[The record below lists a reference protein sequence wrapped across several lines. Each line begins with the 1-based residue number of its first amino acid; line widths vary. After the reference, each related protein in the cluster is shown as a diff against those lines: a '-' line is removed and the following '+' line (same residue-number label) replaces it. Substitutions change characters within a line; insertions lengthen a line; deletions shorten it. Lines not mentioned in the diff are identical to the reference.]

1 MRPGILPCC
10 GTGYNFTAKSEVRR
24 AKYTLTLPER
34 KNILEVKQK
43 RTKQAHCAETGYH
56 MDEAIREAIR
66 DGKTALGIEFG
77 STRIKAVLI
86 DETHQPV
93 AMGTHDWENRLE
105 NNIWTYS
112 LEDIRSG
119 LQGCYRSLAEDVKAK
134 YGEKLKTIGSI
145 GFSGMMHGYMAFNE
159 AGELLVPFRTWRNTM
174 TEEACKELT
183 PLFQF
188 NIPQRWSIAHL
199 YQAILSG
206 EEHVKDITFITTL
219 AGYIHWRLTGE
230 KVLGIGEASG
240 MFPIDSEALD
250 YDKKMI
256 AQFDELIAS
265 KGFSWKLGK
274 ILPKVLCAGEKAG
287 ELTAEGAKLLDPT
300 GTLQAGIPMCPPEG
314 DAGTGMVA
322 TNSVRV
328 RTGNI
333 SAGTS
338 IFSMVVTEKAL
349 SKVHEEI
356 DMVTTPDG
364 NPVAMVHCNN
374 CTSDLNAWVNLF
386 DEFAVR
392 FGMKIDKND
401 LYGTLYREALTA
413 DTDCG
418 GLMAYNYFSGEPVT
432 GLNEGRP
439 MFVRTPDAK
448 FNLANFMRS
457 HLYSAMATLKIGN
470 DILLKEEKVKVD
482 SLMGH
487 GGLFKTPVVG
497 QQLMA
502 AAFDSPVTVMDTA
515 SEGGAWGMAVLAA
528 FMQEKR
534 EGETLPDYLTDKIF
548 AGQTGTTIAPKP
560 EDVAGFDAFVEKY
573 KSTLPAEKAAVEGM
587 R

>member
-1 MRPGILPCC
+1 M
-10 GTGYNFTAKSEVRR
+10 TEK
-24 AKYTLTLPER
+24 R
-34 KNILEVKQK
+34 K
-43 RTKQAHCAETGYH
+43 A
-56 MDEAIREAIR
+56 AIREGR
-66 DGKTALGIEFG
+66 TALGIEFG

-86 DETHQPV
+86 DESHNPV

-112 LEDIRSG
+112 LEDIWNG
-119 LQGCYRSLAEDVKAK
+119 LQGCHRSLAEDVSAK
-134 YGEKLKTIGSI
+134 YGEKLTKIGSL
-145 GFSGMMHGYMAFNE
+145 GFSGMMHGYMAFDA

-174 TEEACKELT
+174 TEEACKALT

-206 EEHVKDITFITTL
+206 EKHVGDITFFTTL
-219 AGYIHWRLTGE
+219 AGYIHWMLSGE

-240 MFPIDSEALD
+240 MFPIDSTARD
-250 YDKKMI
+250 YDRKMI
-256 AQFDELIAS
+256 AQFDELIAP
-265 KGFSWKLGK
+265 KGYGWKLEE
-274 ILPKVLCAGEKAG
+274 ILPKVLCAGENAG
-287 ELTAEGAKLLDPT
+287 ALTEEGAKLLDPT
-300 GTLQAGIPMCPPEG
+300 GTLQAGVPMCPPEG

-349 SKVHEEI
+349 DKVHEEI

-386 DEFAVR
+386 DEFAGK
-392 FGMKIDKND
+392 FGMKLDKNE
-401 LYGTLYREALTA
+401 LYGTLYREALAA

-448 FNLANFMRS
+448 FSLANFMRS

-470 DILLKEEKVKVD
+470 DILLKEEHVKVD

-528 FMQEKR
+528 FMTER
-534 EGETLPDYLTDKIF
+534 ADGETLPDYLSDKIF
-548 AGQTGTTIAPKP
+548 AGQTGTTIAPKA

-573 KSTLPAEKAAVEGM
+573 KSTLPAEKAAVEGL

>member
-1 MRPGILPCC
+1 MGSAEM
-10 GTGYNFTAKSEVRR
+10 GTGMTDTKKAV
-24 AKYTLTLPER
+24 
-34 KNILEVKQK
+34 VKEG
-43 RTKQAHCAETGYH
+43 R
-56 MDEAIREAIR
+56 
-66 DGKTALGIEFG
+66 TALGIEFG

-86 DETHQPV
+86 EETHQPI

-105 NNIWTYS
+105 NGIWTYS
-112 LEDIRSG
+112 LEDIWNG
-119 LQGCYRSLAEDVKAK
+119 LQDCYRSLAADVKEK
-134 YGEKLKTIGSI
+134 YGEVLTQIGSI
-145 GFSGMMHGYMAFNE
+145 GFSGMMHGYMAFNQE
-159 AGELLVPFRTWRNTM
+159 GELLVPFRTWRNTM
-174 TEEACKELT
+174 TEEACRELT

-206 EEHVKDITFITTL
+206 EEHVKDITFFTTL
-219 AGYIHWRLTGE
+219 AGYIHWKLSGE

-240 MFPIDSEALD
+240 MFPIDSEILD
-250 YDKKMI
+250 YDRKMV
-256 AQFDELIAS
+256 AQFDELTAG
-265 KGFSWKLGK
+265 KGYGWKLEE
-274 ILPKVLCAGEKAG
+274 ILPKVLCAGEDAG
-287 ELTAEGAKLLDPT
+287 RLTESGAKLLDPT
-300 GTLQAGIPMCPPEG
+300 GTLKAGIPMCPPEG

-349 SKVHEEI
+349 DKVHEEI

-364 NPVAMVHCNN
+364 HPVAMVHCNN
-374 CTSDLNAWVNLF
+374 CTSDLNGWVSLF
-386 DEFAVR
+386 GEFAER
-392 FGMKIDKND
+392 FGMKVDKNE
-401 LYGTLYREALTA
+401 LFGTLYKEALSA

-418 GLMAYNYFSGEPVT
+418 GLLAYNYFSGEPVT
-432 GLNEGRP
+432 GLQEGRP
-439 MFVRTPDAK
+439 MFVRLPDAK

-457 HLYSAMATLKIGN
+457 HLYSAMAALKIGN
-470 DILLKEEKVKVD
+470 DILLKEEKVQVD

-502 AAFDSPVTVMDTA
+502 AAFNSPVTVMDTA

-528 FMQEKR
+528 FMMEKE
-534 EGETLPDYLTDKIF
+534 EGEELPDYLSEKIF

-560 EDVAGFDAFVEKY
+560 EDVKGFDRFVERY
-573 KSTLPAEKAAVEGM
+573 RNTLPAEKAAAQFFVSE
-587 R
+587 